1 METLTKKLT
10 EMNKNANIFWNYFHY
25 VKYLKTQSD
34 FVIFMDINRAYIAG
48 IEHQNQSV
56 MPSACTQK
64 YLLWLTPLLIC
75 LHQIGL
81 LFICNTNAVRAKRIL

>member
-1 METLTKKLT
+1 METLTKNLT

-48 IEHQNQSV
+48 LEHRNILTQVDRKCTKGQSA
-56 MPSACTQK
+56 S
-64 YLLWLTPLLIC
+64 
-75 LHQIGL
+75 QIDIMFFL
-81 LFICNTNAVRAKRIL
+81 D